1 MGSDFRL
8 WSDEPSATDLLSFDA
23 IADTVVDALFDGE
36 LDPVALGLEGAW
48 GSGKTTVLHLI
59 ESRIATE
66 NVDGQVVVVVRSNPW
81 QYDPAVGAKES
92 LIAEILGA
100 LSAEFDAS
108 DPVGSAGLTALK
120 ALVKRV
126 NWSKAVKMA
135 ARTALTLQLP
145 SLDDVFDLVSDDPES
160 LDSPK
165 GMASFKEEFQKLLAD
180 PALAHVSRVVVLV
193 DDLDRCL
200 PPTVVETLET
210 IRLFLSVPGM
220 CFVVAAD
227 EARVAEAIRMHLGTP
242 LVGDGR
248 ESVASLYLHKIVQ
261 TTVPVPALSA
271 FDTRA
276 YLFLLLAKQECGSD
290 DAFAE
295 LVRACGELRVAAGSL
310 DDLELPADGSLRSAM
325 QSAARLTP
333 ILYEKLQANPR
344 RIKRFMNDL
353 NVRQSIA
360 DRRGIALSPDAVAKL
375 MVLERTLPTDFDTLL
390 GWLSAGVLR
399 PRLERLSEVAE
410 SGAAADRGDA
420 DDGEGV
426 DEESFSATMIR
437 WAKLPPALDAAA
449 AGGYLTLAAAF
460 HGRLLVDE
468 GLPEQLRDIAAALA
482 SRSQIEREAV
492 SQDELQALPLG
503 DVSVLLDHL
512 GRRLQDEPGVQ
523 FAAVNAIITLARL
536 HPAVQQEALVALAR
550 LRATDVNASTVMLFR
565 SIEAQYVDVLEGW
578 RVVGADDTDT
588 SKALTS
594 LLGPVV
600 AS

>member
-8 WSDEPSATDLLSFDA
+8 WSDEPSAMDLLSFDA
-23 IADTVVDALFDGE
+23 IADTVVDALFDGD

-59 ESRIATE
+59 EKRIDAE
-66 NVDGQVVVVVRSNPW
+66 NVDDQVVIVVRSNPW
-81 QYDPAVGAKES
+81 QYDPATGAKES
-92 LIAEILGA
+92 LIAEVLGA
-100 LSAEFDAS
+100 LSAECNDA
-108 DPVGSAGLTALK
+108 DPVGAAGLTAMR
-120 ALVKRV
+120 ALVRRV

-145 SLDDVFDLVSDDPES
+145 TLDDVFGLVSDDPDS

-180 PALAHVSRVVVLV
+180 PALSHVSRVVVLV

-200 PPTVVETLET
+200 PPTVVETLEA

-261 TTVPVPALSA
+261 TTVPVPALSS

-276 YLFLLLAKQECGSD
+276 YLFLLLAKRECESD
-290 DAFAE
+290 AAFEE
-295 LVRACGELRVAAGSL
+295 LVQACGALRVVAGSL
-310 DDLELPADGSLRSAM
+310 DDLDLPDDGPLRSAM

-375 MVLERTLPTDFDTLL
+375 MVLERTLPADFETLL

-399 PRLERLSEVAE
+399 PRLERLAEVAE
-410 SGAAADRGDA
+410 SGSSGASADGL
-420 DDGEGV
+420 DGG
-426 DEESFSATMIR
+426 DEETFSSTMIR

-482 SRSQIEREAV
+482 SRSQVEREAV
-492 SQDELQALPLG
+492 SQEELQALPLG

-523 FAAVNAIITLARL
+523 FAAVNAIITLVRL
-536 HPAVQQEALVALAR
+536 HPGVLPEALAALSR
-550 LRATDVNASTVMLFR
+550 LRASDVNASTVMLFR
-565 SIEAQYVDVLEGW
+565 SIEAPYIDVLEGW
-578 RVVGADDTDT
+578 RTVGGDENDT

-594 LLGPVV
+594 LLGVGAPDGN
-600 AS
+600 

>member
-23 IADTVVDALFDGE
+23 IADTIVDALFDVA
-36 LDPVALGLEGAW
+36 LDPVALGLEGTW

-59 ESRIATE
+59 EKRIGSTNDDDE
-66 NVDGQVVVVVRSNPW
+66 KVVVVRSNPW
-81 QYDPAVGAKES
+81 QYDPATGAKES
-92 LIAEILGA
+92 LVAEILGA
-100 LSAEFDAS
+100 LTTEFDDM
-108 DPVGSAGLTALK
+108 DPAGSAGRAALR

-145 SLDDVFDLVSDDPES
+145 TIDQVFELVSDDPES

-165 GMASFKEEFQKLLAD
+165 GMASFKGEFEKLLAD
-180 PALAHVSRVVVLV
+180 PALAHVTRVVVLV

-220 CFVVAAD
+220 SFVVAAD
-227 EARVAEAIRMHLGTP
+227 EARVAEAIRMQLGTP
-242 LVGDGR
+242 PVGDGQ
-248 ESVASLYLHKIVQ
+248 ESIASLYLHKIVQ

-276 YLFLLLAKQECGSD
+276 YLFLLLARQEMDGDALFD
-290 DAFAE
+290 D
-295 LVRACGELRVAAGSL
+295 LVQACGKLRIEAGSL
-310 DDLELPADGSLRSAM
+310 DDLELPKSGPLQSAM

-360 DRRGIALSPDAVAKL
+360 SRRGITLAPDAVAKL
-375 MVLERTLPTDFDTLL
+375 MVLERTLLADFETLL

-399 PRLERLSEVAE
+399 PRLERLAEIAE
-410 SGAAADRGDA
+410 SGPSRTG
-420 DDGEGV
+420 GEASGEPE
-426 DEESFSATMIR
+426 DEPFSSTMVR
-437 WAKLPPALDAAA
+437 WAKLPPTLDAAA
-449 AGGYLTLAAAF
+449 VGGYLTLAAAF

-482 SRSQIEREAV
+482 SRSQVEREAV

-512 GRRLQDEPGVQ
+512 GRRLQDDPAVQ
-523 FAAVNAIITLARL
+523 FAAVNAIITLVKL
-536 HPAVQQEALVALAR
+536 HPEVLQEGVAALGR
-550 LRATDVNASTVMLFR
+550 LRAPDVAASTVMLFR
-565 SIEAQYVDVLEGW
+565 SLEGQYVDVLEGW
-578 RVVGADDTDT
+578 RAGCDADSDT

-594 LLGPVV
+594 LLGTV
-600 AS
+600 

>member
-1 MGSDFRL
+1 MGVVVGSDFRL

-36 LDPVALGLEGAW
+36 LDPVALGLEGTW

-59 ESRIATE
+59 EKRIDAA
-66 NVDGQVVVVVRSNPW
+66 NADDQVVIVVRSNPW
-81 QYDPAVGAKES
+81 QYDPTVGAKES

-100 LSAEFDAS
+100 LSAQFNAT
-108 DPVGSAGLTALK
+108 DPVGQAGLTALR
-120 ALVKRV
+120 ALVRRV

-135 ARTALTLQLP
+135 ARTTLTLQLP

-165 GMASFKEEFQKLLAD
+165 GMASFKDEFQKLLTD

-227 EARVAEAIRMHLGTP
+227 AARVAEAIRMHLGTP
-242 LVGDGR
+242 QVGDGR

-261 TTVPVPALSA
+261 TTVPVPALSS

-276 YLFLLLAKQECGSD
+276 YLFLLLARQECGSEA
-290 DAFAE
+290 AFEE

-310 DDLELPADGSLRSAM
+310 DDLALPEKPLQSAM

-360 DRRGIALSPDAVAKL
+360 NRRGIALSPDAVAKL
-375 MVLERTLPTDFDTLL
+375 MVLERTLPADFDTLL
-390 GWLSAGVLR
+390 SWLSAGVLR
-399 PRLERLSEVAE
+399 PRLERLAEVAE
-410 SGAAADRGDA
+410 SGSSGAGADA
-420 DDGEGV
+420 MDGG
-426 DEESFSATMIR
+426 DEEAFSATMIR
-437 WAKLPPALDAAA
+437 WAKLPPALDAAT

-460 HGRLLVDE
+460 RSPASKQRHRPVVVAWSDPSDGKQASLTPIRGVVDSE
-468 GLPEQLRDIAAALA
+468 
-482 SRSQIEREAV
+482 SRVDTAPVSRGDGDGPSRRRRGSGEATGC
-492 SQDELQALPLG
+492 D
-503 DVSVLLDHL
+503 
-512 GRRLQDEPGVQ
+512 
-523 FAAVNAIITLARL
+523 
-536 HPAVQQEALVALAR
+536 
-550 LRATDVNASTVMLFR
+550 RAT
-565 SIEAQYVDVLEGW
+565 
-578 RVVGADDTDT
+578 
-588 SKALTS
+588 
-594 LLGPVV
+594 
-600 AS
+600 

>member
-1 MGSDFRL
+1 M

-59 ESRIATE
+59 ESRIAAK
-66 NVDGQVVVVVRSNPW
+66 NADDQVVVVVRSNPW
-81 QYDPAVGAKES
+81 QYDPTVGAKES

-100 LSAEFDAS
+100 LSAEFNAT
-108 DPVGSAGLTALK
+108 DPVGSAGLTALR
-120 ALVKRV
+120 ALVRRV

-261 TTVPVPALSA
+261 TTVPVPALSS

-276 YLFLLLAKQECGSD
+276 YLFLLLAKQGCGGD
-290 DAFAE
+290 DAFE
-295 LVRACGELRVAAGSL
+295 GLVRACGELRVAAGSL
-310 DDLELPADGSLRSAM
+310 DDLELPKDGPLRSAM

-375 MVLERTLPTDFDTLL
+375 MVLERTLPADFDTLL

-399 PRLERLSEVAE
+399 PRLERLAEVAE
-410 SGAAADRGDA
+410 SGSNGAAV
-420 DDGEGV
+420 DGVEGG

-482 SRSQIEREAV
+482 SRSQVEREAV
-492 SQDELQALPLG
+492 SQEELQALPLG
-503 DVSVLLDHL
+503 DLSVLLDHL

-536 HPAVQQEALVALAR
+536 HPGVLPEALVALAR

-565 SIEAQYVDVLEGW
+565 SIEAPYVGVLEGW
-578 RVVGADDTDT
+578 RVVGGDETDT

-594 LLGPVV
+594 LLGPGVV
-600 AS
+600 SDGN